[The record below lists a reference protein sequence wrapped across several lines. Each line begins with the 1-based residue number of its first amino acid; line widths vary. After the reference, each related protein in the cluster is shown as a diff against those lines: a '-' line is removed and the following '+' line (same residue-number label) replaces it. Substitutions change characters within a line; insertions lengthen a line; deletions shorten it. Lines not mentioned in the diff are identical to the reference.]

1 MLKRTLWLG
10 IAAVLLAVPLLRA
23 DEGMWLFTNP
33 PTKLLKEKYGFE
45 PTKGWLEH
53 VQKSCVRFPQGSGSF
68 VSPHGLAM
76 TNHHVGLST
85 LQKLSSSKGKDYVKD
100 GYYARTPGQEVKSV
114 DTYVDV
120 LWEIKDVTKRVK
132 DAVKPDM
139 TPEKA
144 FEARRAVMAQI
155 EEEAEKETKLHPEVV
170 TLYQGGEYHLYLY
183 KRYTDVRLVFAP
195 EQQIA
200 FYGGDPDNFEY
211 PRYDLDVCF
220 FRIYEN
226 DKPLKVEHYLK
237 WSKAGAGDNELVF
250 VAGHPGRTERLNT
263 IAELDYLRDKGIP
276 FWLERLYRR
285 EVALMLYSA
294 RSDENARRAKDTL
307 FSIQNTRKLLEGE
320 LAGLQDPVLMGE
332 KKAREKKLRDAIAAS
347 TEFKDTLKAFDRIA
361 EAQKVRRKNIRNYTL
376 LEGGQ
381 AFDST
386 LFGFARTLVRAAEE
400 LPKPNEQ
407 RLQGYTVSDLPLLKR
422 RLFSKAPLYDDFE
435 QLKLA
440 NSLTWLTEL
449 LGGDNKL
456 VKQVL
461 AGKSP
466 RERASELVLGT
477 TLKDAKVREELF
489 KGGQEAI
496 SNSKDPMILLARLV
510 DPESRRLR
518 KLLETELD
526 EVKRQAYDQIAKAK
540 FAVEGTSNYPD
551 ATFTLR
557 LALGTVK
564 GYEEDGKHIPFET
577 TYAGLYER
585 AKEHHNKP
593 PFDLPQRWVK
603 HKDKLNLKTPFN
615 FVCTAD
621 IIGGNS
627 GSPVINRDA
636 ELVGLIFDGNIQ
648 SLVLDFI
655 FTEKQARAVAV
666 CSQAIPEALN
676 SIYDAQELANEL
688 TNGNKGGGK

>member
-1 MLKRTLWLG
+1 MWKRTLWLG
-10 IAAVLLAVPLLRA
+10 TAIVLLAVPFLQA

-33 PTKLLKEKYGFE
+33 PTKLLKEKHGFE
-45 PTKGWLEH
+45 PTKEWLEH
-53 VQKSCVRFPQGSGSF
+53 VQKSCVRFPRGSGSF

-76 TNHHVGLST
+76 TNHHVGLTT
-85 LQKLSSSKGKDYVKD
+85 LQKLSSTKGRDYVKE
-100 GYYARTPGQEVKSV
+100 GYYARTPDQEVKSV

-139 TPEKA
+139 SPDKA
-144 FEARRAVMAQI
+144 YEARRAVMAQI
-155 EEEAEKETKLHPEVV
+155 EKEAEEKTKLHPEVV

-237 WSKAGAGDNELVF
+237 WSKGGVSDNELVF
-250 VAGHPGRTERLNT
+250 VAGHPGSTQRLNT
-263 IAELDYLRDKGIP
+263 LAELDYLRDKGLP
-276 FWLERLYRR
+276 FFLERLYRR
-285 EVALMLYSA
+285 EVGLMLFSA
-294 RSDENARRAKDTL
+294 RSAENARRAKDSL

-320 LAGLQDPVLMGE
+320 MNGLLDPELTGQ
-332 KKAREKKLRDAIAAS
+332 KKAAEEKLRDAIAAN
-347 TEFKDTLKAFDRIA
+347 TDLKDTLKAFERIA
-361 EAQKVRRKNIRNYTL
+361 QAQKVRRKNIRNYTL

-381 AFDST
+381 AFNSS
-386 LFGFARTLVRAAEE
+386 LFGIARTLVRAAEE
-400 LPKPNEQ
+400 LPKPNDQ
-407 RLQGYTVSDLPLLKR
+407 RLEGYTDTALPQLKR
-422 RLFSKAPLYDDFE
+422 QLFSKAPIYDNLE
-435 QLKLA
+435 QTQLA
-440 NSLTWLTEL
+440 DSLTWFAEL

-461 AGKSP
+461 NGKSP
-466 RERASELVLGT
+466 QERASELVLGT
-477 TLKDAKVREELF
+477 KLKDIELRKELF
-489 KGGQEAI
+489 KGGKDAI
-496 SNSKDPMILLARLV
+496 SKSQDPMILLAQIV
-510 DPESRRLR
+510 DPESRKLR
-518 KLLETELD
+518 KIMETEVV

-540 FAVEGTSNYPD
+540 FAVEGTNTYPD

-557 LALGTVK
+557 LAYGTVK
-564 GYEEDGKHIPFET
+564 GYEENGKPVPFET

-593 PFDLPQRWVK
+593 PFDLPQRWIK
-603 HKDKLNLKTPFN
+603 NKDKLNLKTPFN

-627 GSPVINRDA
+627 GSPVINQNA

-676 SIYDAQELANEL
+676 SIYDAQELASEL
-688 TNGNKGGGK
+688 TNGNKGTDK